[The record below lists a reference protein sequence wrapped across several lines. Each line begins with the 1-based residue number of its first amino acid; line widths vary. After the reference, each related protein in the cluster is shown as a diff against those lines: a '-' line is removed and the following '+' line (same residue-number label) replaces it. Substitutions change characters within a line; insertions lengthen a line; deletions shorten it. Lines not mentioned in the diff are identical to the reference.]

1 MSYHPLV
8 LRTARGSSQHLDPGL
23 MSWGMLSPGPLTFQ
37 VMTMLLVSFPSP
49 FTSTGFFSGAGK

>member
-1 MSYHPLV
+1 
-8 LRTARGSSQHLDPGL
+8 

>member
-1 MSYHPLV
+1 MSCHPLV
-8 LRTARGSSQHLDPGL
+8 ASTAAGSGQRLDPGL
-23 MSWGMLSPGPLTFQ
+23 MSRGMLGPGPLTFQ

>member
-1 MSYHPLV
+1 MS
-8 LRTARGSSQHLDPGL
+8 R
-23 MSWGMLSPGPLTFQ
+23 GMLGPGPLTFQ